1 MSKQN
6 NLMDFAIDNDTQSI
20 KELWESVAKMGSHV
34 VNDNIKSDGDYPL
47 SVREIQLT
55 SLKTLVTA
63 IEKTHHALAI
73 DAKLTESEA
82 SK

>member
-34 VNDNIKSDGDYPL
+34 VNDNIK
-47 SVREIQLT
+47 
-55 SLKTLVTA
+55 
-63 IEKTHHALAI
+63 
-73 DAKLTESEA
+73 
-82 SK
+82 

>member
-47 SVREIQLT
+47 SVRKMQLA
-55 SLKTLVTA
+55 SLKTLVSTLEMSHTA
-63 IEKTHHALAI
+63 IEQ
-73 DAKLTESEA
+73 SE
-82 SK
+82 